1 MYGTTSNAIYIS
13 LEMLYKGR
21 DTVDTLIHEM
31 AHHQQWRQSVEA
43 EDLTESH
50 AAAMTSIAAGV
61 IERLAKGEFN
71 EYLEEV
77 SW

>member
-31 AHHQQWRQSVEA
+31 AHHRQWQQSGEA

-50 AAAMTSIAAGV
+50 AAAMTSIAAGI
-61 IERLAKGEFN
+61 IERIGRGEFN
-71 EYLEEV
+71 EYLKEV